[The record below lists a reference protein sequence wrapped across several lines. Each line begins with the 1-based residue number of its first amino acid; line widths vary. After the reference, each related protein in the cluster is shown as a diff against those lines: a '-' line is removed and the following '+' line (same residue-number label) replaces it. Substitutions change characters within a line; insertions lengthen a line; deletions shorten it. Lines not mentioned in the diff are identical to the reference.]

1 MVDML
6 SSNAPTGMAAGVSA
20 STEYRPA
27 IDGLRAVAVLAV
39 FLFHLNRK
47 WLPGGFAGVDI
58 FFVVSGYLIASIIL
72 RDCQKDR
79 FSFARFYQRRIAR
92 LLPAFLAVGLA
103 TMLAAFFIY
112 SAQDLASTGASLS
125 AAAAC
130 VANLRLLL
138 QANYF
143 IQSPDA
149 QPFLHCWS
157 LSVEEQFYLLFPAT
171 FLLLYRYANSYR
183 TQILAA
189 LFVVSF
195 CACVWLTYTR
205 PEWAFY
211 LLPTRAWEL
220 LAGVIPATW
229 NLRAPAKSKA
239 LAWLP
244 TGGLLFIALSFF
256 VISEEKPFP
265 GYLAALPVAGTV
277 CFLIP
282 YNFPNNFAERFLSW
296 SPLVAI
302 GRMSYSLYLWHWPVF
317 SLVDYKYYLA
327 SPLLRLTVKVLVTG
341 IATVVCFVFLE
352 KPGRAFLNQPNQR
365 QLAHTVLCR
374 SLAVLIVLGLF
385 VTSTNYIDA
394 DIGSIAKGGLRFNSS
409 GGNGS
414 MILMGDS
421 NGSMY
426 GKMARDL
433 AKQLNLRLNVISVA
447 SGDPLPHSS
456 GEPSPLWMASLAA
469 VQQEKPEFLVLV
481 CDWSKLKDDK
491 DRLGIAITELERF
504 TNLVILITKPPELP
518 KQATR
523 EGIRNGNRPPFFE
536 DPTERAVRLRVNHL
550 VESFQRENVA
560 VVDIE
565 SLFSSSAGEVRFID
579 TTGHQLYQ
587 DNGHLSA
594 VGANLV
600 KPELIKIMTG
610 RKASL

>member
-1 MVDML
+1 MDMPSL
-6 SSNAPTGMAAGVSA
+6 NAAIGVAGVSNT
-20 STEYRPA
+20 TEYRPA
-27 IDGLRAVAVLAV
+27 VDGLRAVAVLAV

-47 WLPGGFAGVDI
+47 WLPGGFVGVDI

-72 RDCQKDR
+72 RDCQRDQ

-92 LLPAFLAVGLA
+92 LLPAFLAVALA
-103 TMLAAFFIY
+103 TIFAASFIY
-112 SAQDLASTGASLS
+112 SAQDLSSSGATLS

-130 VANLRLLL
+130 VANLRLVF

-157 LSVEEQFYLLFPAT
+157 LSVEEQFYLMFPAT
-171 FLLLYRYANSYR
+171 FLVLYRYANAYR
-183 TQILAA
+183 TQILAV
-189 LFVVSF
+189 LFAVSF
-195 CACVWLTYTR
+195 CACVGLTYTR
-205 PEWAFY
+205 PELAFY

-229 NLRAPAKSKA
+229 NIDELAKSKV
-239 LAWLP
+239 LNWLP
-244 TGGLLFIALSFF
+244 TSGLVLIGLSFF
-256 VISEEKPFP
+256 IISEGKAFP
-265 GYLAALPVAGTV
+265 GYLAALPVAGTI

-282 YNFPNNFAERFLSW
+282 YNHSNNFAERLLSW
-296 SPLVAI
+296 SPLVEI

-327 SPLLRLTVKVLVTG
+327 SPFFRFAVKVFVSA
-341 IATVVCFVFLE
+341 IATVVCFAFIE
-352 KPGRAFLNQPNQR
+352 KPGRAFLNQPNRR
-365 QLAHTVLCR
+365 QLAHTALCR
-374 SLAVLIVLGLF
+374 SLAVLILLGLF
-385 VTSTNYIDA
+385 VMSTNYIDVDTRNIA
-394 DIGSIAKGGLRFNSS
+394 NGGQRFNLSGAKG
-409 GGNGS
+409 S
-414 MILMGDS
+414 MVLMGDS

-426 GKMARDL
+426 GKMAKDVARQLDL
-433 AKQLNLRLNVISVA
+433 KLSVISVV

-456 GEPSPLWMASLAA
+456 GQSSPLWLASLAA
-469 VQQEKPEFLVLV
+469 VQNEKPEFLVLV

-491 DRLGIAITELERF
+491 DRLGIAIEELQKF
-504 TNLVILITKPPELP
+504 THLVILITKPPELP

-536 DPTERAVRLRVNHL
+536 DPTERALRLSVNQL
-550 VESFQRENVA
+550 VKDLERKNVA

-565 SLFSSSAGEVRFID
+565 PLFSSSAGAVRFTD
-579 TTGHQLYQ
+579 TSGNQLYQ

-600 KPELIKIMTG
+600 KPELIKIMTS
-610 RKASL
+610 RKSNL